1 MAKRGN
7 GEGSIYRRNDGRWV
21 GELTIEGRRRKFV
34 YGKTQKEVQEKLQA
48 ASQEKQP
55 GVVLEGTVRQTLGQ
69 FLIDWLENSQKQNVR
84 ARTYERYEEIVRLH
98 IDPVLGRH
106 RLQKLSAQHVQA
118 FYTKKLNE
126 GLSASTVGVFHTVLH
141 KALDVYAMNHPT
153 RFAMMT
159 VTSFSEKVNDIVPT
173 SDRKRPA

>member
-1 MAKRGN
+1 MSILIDRKEGSMAKRGN

-34 YGKTQKEVQEKLQA
+34 YGKTRKEVQEKLHA
-48 ASQEKQP
+48 ALQEKQQ
-55 GVVLEGTVRQTLGQ
+55 GVVLEGTVRQTVGQ
-69 FLIDWLENSQKQNVR
+69 FLVDWLENSQKQNVR

-98 IDPVLGRH
+98 INPVLGRH

-126 GLSASTVGVFHTVLH
+126 GLSA
-141 KALDVYAMNHPT
+141 YT
-153 RFAMMT
+153 RSGNRNEARRTAGPEMA
-159 VTSFSEKVNDIVPT
+159 
-173 SDRKRPA
+173 RY